1 MNQLATVRSLQQR
14 ISSMQPMRL
23 DRGLPTPPALRP
35 LLPGGALRKG
45 APVAVQGS
53 LQLALA
59 LLGDAS
65 AGGAWCGIIGVPQLG
80 FEAAA
85 QAGLALER
93 LVLVP
98 QPGKHALAIAGMLSE
113 VLTVIVLCPEQQPAP
128 GETERLNAR
137 LRDHDTALV
146 VTRAWPRSDTALQV
160 TASRW
165 SGLGTGHGL
174 LRTHEL
180 SVRSVDRRG
189 QHTHTVRFRDGRLA

>member
-14 ISSMQPMRL
+14 IATLQPARL

-53 LQLALA
+53 LQLSLA
-59 LLGDAS
+59 LLSSAS
-65 AGGAWCGIIGVPQLG
+65 AGGAWCGIIGVPRLNI
-80 FEAAA
+80 EAAA

-93 LVLVP
+93 LVLIP
-98 QPGKHALAIAGMLSE
+98 EPGKHALAIAGMLSE
-113 VLTVIVLCPEQQPAP
+113 VLTVLVYSPETPPSP
-128 GETERLNAR
+128 GDAERLNAR

-146 VTRAWPRSDTALQV
+146 VTNAWPRSDTALRV

-165 SGLGTGHGL
+165 SGLGFGHGL
-174 LRTHEL
+174 LHTHEL
-180 SVRSVDRRG
+180 AVLSTDRRG
-189 QHTHTVRFRDGRLA
+189 QRTHTVRFRDGQLT